1 MVNDPFKNNMSSCTT
16 SIYIVTILSAY
27 INMCAKVNFL
37 ETPIVRLQM
46 IIHQLINDRLDTIY
60 LSVMTT
66 NIPYT
71 VTVALLDTTWPSS
84 LLTIQR

>member
-1 MVNDPFKNNMSSCTT
+1 
-16 SIYIVTILSAY
+16 
-27 INMCAKVNFL
+27 MCAEVNFL
-37 ETPIVRLQM
+37 ETPIFRLQM

-60 LSVMTT
+60 LSVMIT